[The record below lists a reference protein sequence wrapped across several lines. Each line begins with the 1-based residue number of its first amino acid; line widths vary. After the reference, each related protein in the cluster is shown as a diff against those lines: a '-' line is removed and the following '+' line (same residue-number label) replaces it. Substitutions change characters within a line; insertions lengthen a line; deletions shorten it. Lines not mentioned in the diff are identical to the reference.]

1 MSMTAA
7 GVTSYT
13 ARVPEHLEQASVDDL
28 APLDPTEVHRAYRFH
43 RARRRARVAR
53 RQRQRRA
60 SVRFWV
66 VFLLLAAAS
75 VLIALTTWREV
86 ARLFGF

>member
-1 MSMTAA
+1 VS
-7 GVTSYT
+7 
-13 ARVPEHLEQASVDDL
+13 EQLEQAPAEDSPPV
-28 APLDPTEVHRAYRFH
+28 DPTAVHRAYRFH
-43 RARRRARVAR
+43 RARRRARIEH

-66 VFLLLAAAS
+66 VFALLAAAS

>member
-1 MSMTAA
+1 
-7 GVTSYT
+7 
-13 ARVPEHLEQASVDDL
+13 VPEQLEQAPPDDS
-28 APLDPTEVHRAYRFH
+28 PPVDPTAVHQAYRFH
-43 RARRRARVAR
+43 RARRRARIER

-66 VFLLLAAAS
+66 VFVLLAAAS
-75 VLIALTTWREV
+75 LFIALTTWREV